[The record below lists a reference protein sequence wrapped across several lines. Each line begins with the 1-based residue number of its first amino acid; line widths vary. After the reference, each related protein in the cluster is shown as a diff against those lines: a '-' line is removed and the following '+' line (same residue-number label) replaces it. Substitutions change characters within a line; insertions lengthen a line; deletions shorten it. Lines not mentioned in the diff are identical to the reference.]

1 MSKITKSQI
10 EKAETKELRQ
20 LASENNVAFI
30 GKKTE
35 DLRAELL
42 KIAEGGS
49 AAAPV
54 AKKEAVKEEK
64 KEAAEAA
71 AEKKAPAPKKE
82 KKAPAPKKEKPAPAP
97 RAERVPVGQADALA
111 VEGLPTKK
119 AKVQFLRALKDSTG
133 NKEKYSLNAIAEL
146 VGLHPTNV
154 ARYCRDAGITHG
166 GVTVPQERKDR
177 IREAIAAKK
186 HAQVVKAEEVKA
198 QAVKA
203 EEVKAQEVKA
213 QEVKAAKKEAMAT
226 VKASKPAVKAVAKKE
241 VKKAAP
247 VKKAEPA
254 KKEVK
259 KAAPVKKAPAKKGK
273 K

>member
-213 QEVKAAKKEAMAT
+213 AKKEAMAT